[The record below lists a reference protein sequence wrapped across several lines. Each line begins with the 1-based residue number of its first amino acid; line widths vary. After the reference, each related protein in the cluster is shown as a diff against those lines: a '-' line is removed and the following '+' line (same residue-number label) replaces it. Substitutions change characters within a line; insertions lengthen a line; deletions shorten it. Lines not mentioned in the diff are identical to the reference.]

1 MGKSNE
7 GRDLVVGASQ
17 FTRCGC
23 HGAHGP
29 ERPRRGGVITGSGKH
44 TPPNQWQLP
53 DALPRGSGLQLRREE
68 QHFMTASLAGEKP
81 GQNLPPAQGPL
92 LPASSAA
99 LARLRLPGLPGGKA
113 VPPQRF
119 PDRPAAPQC
128 VTPRQQVHFLGK
140 SRGSY
145 LRPTGQTH
153 ATAQTALTCHTHFF
167 TNFPLKKNL
176 FRWSPHGLS
185 SEYLQLWKDPEAL
198 VQVPG
203 SKGPG
208 ARWSRSRSPASPL
221 TCSQWCPLYKLLY
234 SSHLEHRFL
243 MGGKS
248 VFKLQFNVKITK
260 TDVFLRR

>member
-1 MGKSNE
+1 M
-7 GRDLVVGASQ
+7 VGASQ

-44 TPPNQWQLP
+44 TPPNQRQLP

-128 VTPRQQVHFLGK
+128 ATP
-140 SRGSY
+140 
-145 LRPTGQTH
+145 
-153 ATAQTALTCHTHFF
+153 
-167 TNFPLKKNL
+167 
-176 FRWSPHGLS
+176 
-185 SEYLQLWKDPEAL
+185 D
-198 VQVPG
+198 
-203 SKGPG
+203 SKCTFWASPG
-208 ARWSRSRSPASPL
+208 AATSAPQDRHMLLLRQHSRVTLTFSPTSL
-221 TCSQWCPLYKLLY
+221 
-234 SSHLEHRFL
+234 
-243 MGGKS
+243 
-248 VFKLQFNVKITK
+248 
-260 TDVFLRR
+260 